1 MKQCLAAL
9 VAGSFL
15 LYGQTLW
22 APKGEAAAYTAP
34 HKPLTKLKDLQARHA
49 GQQGWREL
57 VIDDNMLRS
66 EYIQAAPGTKVKRAM
81 HPDTRTWWVV
91 MAGEVSFDIETV
103 TPFVARQGSMVQCPM
118 QTFFSWE
125 VKGGQPA
132 LIYET
137 NIAGAKT
144 LYESDVPPAPR
155 AGLEWIPGKV
165 ARQIGK
171 FLRTNLPHVRYEEAA
186 ARLEKSGETMERF
199 VDEDRAAV
207 NFIYGYNSKLPPL
220 DEKIRGHYHPEG
232 GESWLIMQGP
242 VRFPIERI
250 GVLIAETGDVVYV
263 PANTFHA
270 PRWWGGGPACRLA
283 MNGFPQFAHLFD
295 ADVAGARK

>member
-1 MKQCLAAL
+1 MTKLCAAAL
-9 VAGSFL
+9 L
-15 LYGQTLW
+15 LCAPLCPETIW
-22 APKGEAAAYTAP
+22 APKGEPAAYAAP
-34 HKPLTKLKDLQARHA
+34 HKPLTRLKDLQARHR
-49 GQQGWREL
+49 GQPSWREL

-91 MAGEVSFDIETV
+91 MEGEVAFDIETV
-103 TPFVARQGSMVQCPM
+103 APFVARKGSMVQCPM

-125 VKGGQPA
+125 VKGDRPA

-144 LYESDVPPAPR
+144 LYESDVPPSPL
-155 AGLEWIPGKV
+155 AGLDWIPVKLT
-165 ARQIGK
+165 RQIGK

-186 ARLEKSGETMERF
+186 ARLEKSGQSMERF

-207 NFIYGYNSKLPPL
+207 NFIYGHNSKLPPL
-220 DEKIRGHYHPEG
+220 DERSRGHYHPEG
-232 GESWLIMQGP
+232 GESWLILQGP

-270 PRWWGGGPACRLA
+270 PRWWGDGPTCRLA

-295 ADVAGARK
+295 DDSASRK